1 MEEKNKEPRN
11 DVQVTIV
18 RKCKNC
24 GQILSENAQDC
35 WKCSSTDINET
46 AEEVTEELTKD
57 TLEAKIDKVMHE
69 FKTYKIVSIVMI
81 VLCAILVLLWIIK

>member
-1 MEEKNKEPRN
+1 MDEKQKEPRN

-35 WKCSSTDINET
+35 WKCSSTDIIET
-46 AEEVTEELTKD
+46 AEEVTEELEKSS
-57 TLEAKIDKVMHE
+57 LEAKVDQMMHE

-81 VLCAILVLLWIIK
+81 VFCAILVLLWIIK